1 MFLRVIG
8 LILMV
13 VWVGAFPLGGD
24 CESVT
29 EPSIGGPCDYKHYEG
44 VAKII
49 SINPRPGASPER
61 YEVRFEFYPAQ
72 EIKEPFA
79 QTEGRKF
86 LLLTR
91 RGSYP
96 GATFLDG
103 NGIEV
108 GKIFDCVLNVIA
120 KGTCTPTIFEFPSF
134 KD

>member
-8 LILMV
+8 LILLV
-13 VWVGAFPLGGD
+13 VFVGAFPIGADG
-24 CESVT
+24 ESVR
-29 EPSIGGPCDYKHYEG
+29 EPLIGGPCEYKQYEG
-44 VAKII
+44 IAEII
-49 SINPRPGASPER
+49 SITQRNYPNSDS
-61 YEVRFEFYPAQ
+61 YEVKFLFYPDR

-79 QTEGRKF
+79 QMEGREL

-96 GATFLDG
+96 GATFLEE

-108 GKIFDCVLNVIA
+108 GRAFDCILNVIIR
-120 KGTCTPTIFEFPSF
+120 GTCTPTIFKFPSF